1 MKEEEICFSRINFHT
16 VNSSPLPVFWSRF
29 LREIETMVF
38 SATCKAT
45 GETCVKKIS
54 EEMSRHF
61 IVEIACFLLTVPVK
75 V

>member
-1 MKEEEICFSRINFHT
+1 MFFAHQFPHGKFFATPGVLEQVSE
-16 VNSSPLPVFWSRF
+16 
-29 LREIETMVF
+29 REIETMVF

-45 GETCVKKIS
+45 GKTCVKKIS